1 MIIFYR
7 CGGCGLCMV
16 VVSQELHRLLHKE
29 RAIGVCYGATF
40 HLRPG
45 DGQGDLPGGQ
55 GLPSYVSRQPYFQHM
70 PRFLMHETGIH
81 FVDVFR
87 YLLGELDGVI
97 SADLRQLNESI
108 AGEDSGTVVFRVAST
123 TSSSSSSSEPAPKPE
138 EEGAGEDGRRAAGP
152 CSSGEMLMS

>member
-70 PRFLMHETGIH
+70 PRFLMHEGAQ
-81 FVDVFR
+81 
-87 YLLGELDGVI
+87 DG
-97 SADLRQLNESI
+97 LTRRL
-108 AGEDSGTVVFRVAST
+108 AGTHLHLALENSGR
-123 TSSSSSSSEPAPKPE
+123 
-138 EEGAGEDGRRAAGP
+138 GNR
-152 CSSGEMLMS
+152 M